1 MAAMEDPVVLSFEAP
16 DESQFEEFLRLID
29 IETAGYRDQTL
40 QMMQLNWEEFIRL
53 VQTVG
58 QVYVVRHAQVP
69 VGYAWIE
76 KRERTLHLHGLFIKE
91 EYQGRGHGKAVLR
104 YLSEGCRGQVDVIEL
119 GVHQSNERA
128 RRLYEK
134 TGFVTVKH
142 LPEMGFEVMQ
152 LRIGE
157 KQPAGE

>member
-1 MAAMEDPVVLSFEAP
+1 MAAMEDLEMLSFDSP
-16 DESQFEEFLRLID
+16 NESQFEEFLFLID

-40 QMMQLNWEEFIRL
+40 QMMQLTWEEFIRL
-53 VQTVG
+53 VRTVG

-69 VGYAWIE
+69 VGYVWIE
-76 KRERTLHLHGLFIKE
+76 KRERTLHLHGLFIKD
-91 EYQGRGHGKAVLR
+91 EYQGRGYGKAVLR
-104 YLSEGCRGQVDVIEL
+104 YLSEGYRGQVDVIEL

-134 TGFVTVKH
+134 TGFMTVKH

-152 LRIGE
+152 LPLGD
-157 KQPAGE
+157 K